1 VKMDFVN
8 LFFVEAKMF
17 DLSMAEEAFF
27 LRLEERRG
35 MARVAFL
42 GKLCTAWLKSTIRP
56 WVCNPQKKDLFKSFS
71 EGSNAFIVHRG

>member
-1 VKMDFVN
+1 MSCLVKMDFVN

-17 DLSMAEEAFF
+17 ELLMAEEAFF

-42 GKLCTAWLKSTIRP
+42 GKLCTAWLKSMMRP
-56 WVCNPQKKDLFKSFS
+56 WECNPKTKDFFKSFS
-71 EGSNAFIVHRG
+71 